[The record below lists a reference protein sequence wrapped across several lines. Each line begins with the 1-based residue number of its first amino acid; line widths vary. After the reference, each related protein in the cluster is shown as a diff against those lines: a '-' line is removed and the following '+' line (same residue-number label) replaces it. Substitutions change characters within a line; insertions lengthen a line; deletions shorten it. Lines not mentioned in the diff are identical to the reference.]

1 MISRSILPTFFTFAT
16 LVLFLS
22 SGISLA
28 LADKALP
35 MVLSDQDWSD
45 LKRIERY
52 LEDIKTLKGG
62 FLQIS
67 SDGGVASGKVFIS
80 RPGRM
85 RFEYDPPASILMIA
99 DGIWLIYIDPEL
111 DQVTHI
117 FLNSTPVGF
126 LLSEDVKLTGDVT
139 VTKLE
144 RTPAILRLTVQDTEE
159 PEKGSI
165 TLVFSDKPLALRKW
179 KILDS
184 QNIETSVTFTGV
196 QTGIK
201 LDPELFVYRG
211 NLWLWEKE

>member
-1 MISRSILPTFFTFAT
+1 MISRSILPAFFTFAT

-22 SGISLA
+22 SGVSLA
-28 LADKALP
+28 LADKAVP